1 VRGAQ
6 HMGVSYLTN
15 RMGLVAELLAW
26 ADRLRL
32 PEEVA
37 HDAVLLMDRFMSTE
51 TQARGAGGRARSGPA
66 RHAALLLQA
75 RGLRRVGGGAGAPGG
90 RMARVPCEGLPLIC
104 CSAAVLC
111 ACMEAEESRGAGKV

>member
-1 VRGAQ
+1 
-6 HMGVSYLTN
+6 MGMSYLTN

-66 RHAALLLQA
+66 RHAAHFVA
-75 RGLRRVGGGAGAPGG
+75 SSWAAPCRRRRGRAG
-90 RMARVPCEGLPLIC
+90 
-104 CSAAVLC
+104 
-111 ACMEAEESRGAGKV
+111 